1 MTRHQID
8 FYFRL
13 LCKCSSYFALF
24 VLALLLY
31 HVIGQGYTWLDF
43 QFLSSFP
50 SRFPEKAGIKAA
62 IFGSLYL
69 VALTA
74 MFAIPLGVG
83 TALYLE
89 EYASKNRFNRILQV
103 SIANLAGMPSII
115 YGLLGMLVFGKFFML
130 EDSLLT
136 GALTLALM
144 ALPVI
149 TISSQNSIQSVP
161 SSLREAGY
169 AVGALKYQ
177 VVFFQVL
184 PAALP
189 GIMTGIILSIS
200 RSLGETAPLIV
211 VGALSYI
218 AFVPESVM
226 DPFTVLPVQ
235 IYNWTSRPKE
245 EFHQLA
251 AAGIIALL
259 IVLFLLNSMAIYIR
273 NRSSKWRL

>member
-1 MTRHQID
+1 MNRTKID
-8 FYFRL
+8 QTFRMF
-13 LCKCSSYFALF
+13 CKLSSYFALF
-24 VLALLLY
+24 VLVLLIY
-31 HVIGQGYTWLDF
+31 HVLQEGYQWLDI

-50 SRFPEKAGIKAA
+50 SRKPEQAGIKAA

-69 VALTA
+69 ITLTA
-74 MFAIPLGVG
+74 AFAIPLGVG

-89 EYASKNRFNRILQV
+89 EYAENNKFNRMLQV
-103 SIANLAGMPSII
+103 CIANLAGMPSII
-115 YGLLGMLVFGKFFML
+115 YGLLGMLVFGTFFAL

-149 TISSQNSIQSVP
+149 TISSRNAIQSVP
-161 SSLREAGY
+161 KTLREAAY

-189 GIMTGIILSIS
+189 GIMTGVILSIS
-200 RSLGETAPLIV
+200 RSIGETAPLIV

-218 AFVPESVM
+218 AFVPESPM

-235 IYNWTSRPKE
+235 IYNWAARPQE

-251 AAGIIALL
+251 AAGIITLL
-259 IVLFLLNSMAIYIR
+259 IVLFILNSLAIIIR
-273 NRSSKWRL
+273 NRSSKWSR

>member
-1 MTRHQID
+1 MTRDMKDKI
-8 FYFRL
+8 FRL
-13 LCKCSSYFALF
+13 FCKMSSYFALF
-24 VLALLLY
+24 ILLLLIY
-31 HVIGQGYTWLDF
+31 HVLKEGHEWLDF

-50 SRFPEKAGIKAA
+50 SRHPEKAGIKAA

-69 VALTA
+69 IGLTSL
-74 MFAIPLGVG
+74 FAIPVGIG
-83 TALYLE
+83 TALYME
-89 EYASKNRFNRILQV
+89 EYAVNNKFNRMLGVCI
-103 SIANLAGMPSII
+103 SNLAGMPSII
-115 YGLLGMLVFGKFFML
+115 YGLLGMLVFGRFFLL

-149 TISSQNSIQSVP
+149 TIASRNAIQSVP
-161 SSLREAGY
+161 TSLREAGY

-177 VVFFQVL
+177 VVFFQVF

-189 GIMTGIILSIS
+189 GIMTGVILSIS

-235 IYNWTSRPKE
+235 IYNWASRPQE

-251 AAGIIALL
+251 AAGIISLL
-259 IVLFLLNSMAIYIR
+259 VVLFLLNSLAIFIR
-273 NRSSKWRL
+273 NRSGKWSQ